1 MMRIKL
7 ETAVTLADILARLAI
22 NRIPAPD
29 SRRILLEDYAA
40 LRPVAD
46 RAKAKRA
53 ELARKHG
60 GTEGVELIVSSHL
73 SDEVEV
79 ILNPVKLAALDK
91 IPGLTIATIN
101 LLMEN
106 NIVEL

>member
-22 NRIPAPD
+22 SRIPAPD

-40 LRPVAD
+40 L
-46 RAKAKRA
+46 
-53 ELARKHG
+53 
-60 GTEGVELIVSSHL
+60 
-73 SDEVEV
+73 
-79 ILNPVKLAALDK
+79 DK
-91 IPGLTIATIN
+91 ITGLTIATIN